1 MTDKMTVA
9 LIQTVQAWE
18 DKATN
23 FKHFE
28 PLIREASST
37 DLIVLPEMFSTGF
50 SMNSAQL
57 AEPSRGNGDLAPRYV
72 KRCRQYL
79 NRQFYRRRARPIFQ
93 SRVLDRAWCVARVL
107 R

>member
-1 MTDKMTVA
+1 MTDKISVA

-18 DKATN
+18 DKAAN

-28 PLIREASST
+28 PLIREASSA

-57 AEPSRGNGDLAPRYV
+57 AEPVSGETV
-72 KRCRQYL
+72 
-79 NRQFYRRRARPIFQ
+79 
-93 SRVLDRAWCVARVL
+93 AWLQVM
-107 R
+107 

>member
-1 MTDKMTVA
+1 MTDKISVA

-18 DKATN
+18 DKTTN

-28 PLIREASST
+28 PLIREASSA

-57 AEPSRGNGDLAPRYV
+57 AEPVSGE
-72 KRCRQYL
+72 Q
-79 NRQFYRRRARPIFQ
+79 
-93 SRVLDRAWCVARVL
+93 
-107 R
+107 